1 MQKRARDSARKLP
14 IPPHMIVTNRQGIN
28 EAFLFDT
35 FITLNDMMLPILN
48 YIRCFPKKEEALR
61 KIRFGKKYKAER

>member
-1 MQKRARDSARKLP
+1 
-14 IPPHMIVTNRQGIN
+14 MIVTNRQGIN

-48 YIRCFPKKEEALR
+48 YIRCFPKKGEALR
-61 KIRFGKKYKAER
+61 KIRFERKISGLEGYTNQER